1 MQRPAAGSAGPHCHS
16 PRPPGVRGKGAEAPP
31 QSLRFGLAS
40 AARPSSSWQTSL
52 RRFCQP
58 RPWSETCSRWTAGL
72 RLPSPFFSALCS
84 PFPPSKYRHFP
95 YSRSSSG
102 CVATG
107 TAAPSSYRCCCSTG
121 HPNQP
126 IPSIHR
132 IATSEYTR
140 LPLCNSTTRR
150 YPYPARCYSTPFSL
164 RFTRPRQCPTHP
176 AWPAYLATNTSPS
189 FDSDGNQP
197 RVWLSELHT
206 RATWRPPTS
215 RSQPRTTMRH
225 RVARRGPRLHHTWP
239 RRPSRSKA

>member
-1 MQRPAAGSAGPHCHS
+1 MQRPAAGSAGPRCHS

-107 TAAPSSYRCCCSTG
+107 TRGPFLPLLLFDGTPESAHPVNPSHRNFG
-121 HPNQP
+121 IHPPSALQLDDTP
-126 IPSIHR
+126 IP
-132 IATSEYTR
+132 
-140 LPLCNSTTRR
+140 
-150 YPYPARCYSTPFSL
+150 
-164 RFTRPRQCPTHP
+164 
-176 AWPAYLATNTSPS
+176 
-189 FDSDGNQP
+189 
-197 RVWLSELHT
+197 V
-206 RATWRPPTS
+206 S
-215 RSQPRTTMRH
+215 RSM
-225 RVARRGPRLHHTWP
+225 L
-239 RRPSRSKA
+239 